1 MIINVLKLLIL
12 SFTMMATPLAFGYPS
27 VGDFAEYSGKVEE
40 SNKVFNF
47 IQQVELISVDDK
59 EVYTKQTTTL
69 YDGQN
74 PIVNTTAVS
83 KKDLVSTGYVQQTIS
98 NCNFMGGTL
107 DKIRTESLGYF
118 QTCRTDSKTTSG
130 FRVLWV
136 ADIPFGYAKTRITSK
151 GDPSVMTL
159 EIKRY
164 HFGTMPFT
172 QNITN
177 Q

>member
-12 SFTMMATPLAFGYPS
+12 SFTLMATPLAFGYPS

-40 SNKVFNF
+40 SNKVFHF
-47 IQQVELISVDDK
+47 LQQVELIAVDDK
-59 EVYTKQTTTL
+59 EIFTKQTTTL

-83 KKDLVSTGYVQQTIS
+83 KKDLVSTGYVQQTFS
-98 NCNFMGGTL
+98 NCNFFGGTL
-107 DKIRTESLGYF
+107 ENLKTETLGYIL
-118 QTCRTDSKTTSG
+118 TCRTDSKTISG

-136 ADIPFGYAKTRITSK
+136 ADIPFGYARTRITSK

-159 EIKRY
+159 EIKRF
-164 HFGTMPFT
+164 HFGTFE
-172 QNITN
+172 QGRKKN
-177 Q
+177 